1 MLSYIYSIV
10 GDFERRHGH
19 IPNLLYIS
27 PEHLQ
32 RLRRS
37 FAGHEDMEDLV
48 RLLGMH
54 IVITRDVTH
63 PRVAWSENSWVQRSA
78 V

>member
-27 PEHLQ
+27 PEHLR
-32 RLRRS
+32 RLRQS
-37 FAGHEDMEDLV
+37 FPDHRDMEDLV

-54 IVITRDVTH
+54 IVISRDATR
-63 PRVAWSENSWVQRSA
+63 PRVAWSDNSWVQRSA